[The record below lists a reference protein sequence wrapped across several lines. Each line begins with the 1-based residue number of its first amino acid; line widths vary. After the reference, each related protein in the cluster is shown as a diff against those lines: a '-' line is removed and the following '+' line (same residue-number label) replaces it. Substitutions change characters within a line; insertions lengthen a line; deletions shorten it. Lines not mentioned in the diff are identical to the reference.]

1 MNPRSQGVFGDAIV
15 TDTRRRLLERID
27 RTAGEIRPA
36 FPHAA
41 DGQTGRWEAKPGGS
55 WTDGFWV
62 GLCWFAYRLTGISRY
77 REWGLEW
84 AVRLRGRENAMT
96 HDIGFLFQY
105 GVILG
110 WQTTGEPMLRQ
121 LGLAA
126 ADRLVGM
133 WHPTARVI
141 PVGAH
146 AEVASGSH
154 DVTIDCIMNLQVLW

>member
-1 MNPRSQGVFGDAIV
+1 MPRMGRPV
-15 TDTRRRLLERID
+15 
-27 RTAGEIRPA
+27 AGK
-36 FPHAA
+36 
-41 DGQTGRWEAKPGGS
+41 AKPGGS

-105 GVILG
+105 SVILG

-154 DVTIDCIMNLQVLW
+154 DVTIDCIMNLRCCGGRQASVWPVMKLARSEARNSTGHGSSLLF